1 MTTVQ
6 STTQGNFLRRVLQAN
21 GIFSGLSGVAFILGA
36 RPLAAF
42 LGLTAPLILMG
53 IGLGLL
59 LYAAAL
65 FREAARESIDRQF
78 VVAAIIMD
86 AAWVVG
92 SIILLLTGW
101 VPFTLAGKWA
111 IALVADLVAVFA
123 GLQFYGLRRLNR
135 S

>member
-6 STTQGNFLRRVLQAN
+6 STTQSNFLRRVLQAN
-21 GIFSGLSGVAFILGA
+21 GIFSGLSGVAFILAA

-42 LGLTAPLILMG
+42 LGLAAPVILMG

-59 LYAAAL
+59 LYAVAL
-65 FREAARESIDRQF
+65 FREAARETIDRQF
-78 VVAAIIMD
+78 VIAAIIMD

-92 SIILLLTGW
+92 SIVLLLTGW

-111 IALVADLVAVFA
+111 IALVADLVAIFA